1 MQPNPR
7 LLAEPCISA
16 LCTHKDTNP
25 ELRKTSY
32 DVKIPHPQP
41 RGWAV
46 KKTMIKPTQK
56 AILQN
61 LLRRDGAKRNSVSPH
76 ILRKKFSDQWARPN
90 VNMLL
95 TYLFIAATFLIVWL
109 VFMRQSHLRQ
119 RERDHLPAYNF
130 QEEELISVLAE

>member
-1 MQPNPR
+1 
-7 LLAEPCISA
+7 
-16 LCTHKDTNP
+16 
-25 ELRKTSY
+25 
-32 DVKIPHPQP
+32 
-41 RGWAV
+41 
-46 KKTMIKPTQK
+46 MIKPTQK

-76 ILRKKFSDQWARPN
+76 ILRKKLSDQWARPN

-119 RERDHLPAYNF
+119 RERDQLPAYNF